1 MFPIREFEKRF
12 REILEKLD
20 ELDAG
25 KADDEWEELN
35 ATFEDALFVI
45 ESTDPEEEDWE
56 EAFTDALEEFDD
68 LTVGYRQQI
77 GKISGLESYVER
89 LENVVSMA
97 KMNFYPTKET

>member
-1 MFPIREFEKRF
+1 MFPIREFESRF

-25 KADDEWEELN
+25 TEDDEWDELN

-45 ESTDPEEEDWE
+45 ESTDPEEEDCE
-56 EAFTDALEEFDD
+56 EAFADALEEFDD
-68 LTVGYRQQI
+68 LTVGYRKQI
-77 GKISGLESYVER
+77 GKISGLEPYVVR

-97 KMNFYPTKET
+97 KMNFYPTKGT